1 MKKIGFMGAL
11 DKSDLIV
18 NIAKIIQILGNRVL
32 VIDSSSIQKIKYIIP
47 SIKPTKSYITTFEE
61 VDFGIGFQNWEEVER
76 YLGIRFVTNE
86 ESIEESVNDQNIIT
100 AKEKVDNKNDIY
112 DYILIDV
119 DSPEGLRNFTISDA
133 EKNYFITKF
142 DKFCLTKGMEIFQ
155 DLEEPIELTKVL
167 FSYISCTKEDET
179 YLDFI
184 SSYYQINWNDYEMYF
199 KIVGEDN
206 QIFEENQRIEK
217 IRYRRLS
224 QGYKDSL
231 AYLVQDI
238 CKSSNMGK
246 IKKAMKD

>member
-18 NIAKIIQILGNRVL
+18 NIAKILQILGNRVL

-61 VDFGIGFQNWEEVER
+61 IDFGIGFQNWEEVEK

-86 ESIEESVNDQNIIT
+86 ESINDQNITT
-100 AKEKVDNKNDIY
+100 AKEKVDEKNDIY

-119 DSPEGLRNFTISDA
+119 DSQEGLRNFTISNA
-133 EKNYFITKF
+133 ERNYFLTKF
-142 DKFCLTKGMEIFQ
+142 DRFCLTKGMEIFQ
-155 DLEEPIELTKVL
+155 NLEEPIELTKVL
-167 FSYISCTKEDET
+167 FSYISCTKDDEA

-199 KIVGEDN
+199 KISGEDN
-206 QIFEENQRIEK
+206 QVFEENQRIEK
-217 IRYRRLS
+217 IRFRRLS

-231 AYLVQDI
+231 AYIVQDI
-238 CKSSNMGK
+238 CKSNNIGK